1 MDIRMKLNAYLVG
14 LAVLSVG
21 TAVSAQPP
29 LTTSPRSLLT
39 QTEMPVNNPL
49 IGAGRA
55 VAAVAAQAN
64 KSVVHIESK
73 HEGRRGEVEE
83 TGSGVLVTTPRF
95 REPFVV
101 TNRHVVAGAP
111 LDSISIYLADGHVI
125 YPTEKLED
133 PESDVAVLRVKNP
146 GAPAIEF
153 GDSDNLD
160 IGHFVLAM
168 GSPFGLSQS
177 VTLGIISAKARRS
190 LQLPGNRKVINQ
202 DFLQTDAAINPGN
215 SGGPLI
221 DMNGRVVGINTAI
234 ASQGGGNEGIGFSIP
249 SNLVRYIAE
258 QLLLD
263 GRVKRGYLGVVLDE
277 EFTIETARELS
288 LARLTGA
295 RVIQVY
301 EGTPAAQA
309 GLRPNDVVLNFD
321 GTDVEDE
328 TDLINRVS
336 LTPVNKQVR
345 LIILR
350 AGQKL
355 TLQITL
361 SERVRNQS
369 ALPPEQIPQG
379 ETFRNSSLQ
388 VLTLN
393 SGLAVQSGFGP
404 AQRGLLVTQLPA
416 CATQLKLYD
425 VIIEVGRKPIDSAET
440 FDLLASQSNSLLLKV
455 RRIVDGQSTELLVNW
470 RQRDETSD

>member
-1 MDIRMKLNAYLVG
+1 MDICMKMNACLTALIFLSAVDVGNAQAPPAATPRNLLVQ
-14 LAVLSVG
+14 AD
-21 TAVSAQPP
+21 
-29 LTTSPRSLLT
+29 
-39 QTEMPVNNPL
+39 MPVNNPL

-95 REPFVV
+95 RDPFVV

-111 LDSISIYLADGHVI
+111 LDSISILLADGRVI

-133 PESDVAVLRVKNP
+133 PESDVAVLKVKNP
-146 GAPAIEF
+146 DAPAIEF

-288 LARLTGA
+288 LSRLTGA

-301 EGTPAAQA
+301 EGTPAAKA
-309 GLRPNDVVLNFD
+309 GLRPNDVILDFD
-321 GTDVEDE
+321 GTEVEDE
-328 TDLINRVS
+328 TDLIHRVS

-350 AGQKL
+350 AGQRL

-361 SERVRNQS
+361 SERERNQS
-369 ALPPEQIPQG
+369 ALPPEQIPKS

-388 VLTLN
+388 VLTLD
-393 SGLAVQSGFGP
+393 SGLAVQSGYGP
-404 AQRGLLVTQLPA
+404 SQRGLLVTQVPEGES
-416 CATQLKLYD
+416 QLKLYD
-425 VIIEVGRKPIDSAET
+425 IIMEVGRQPVDSADV
-440 FDLLASQSNSLLLKV
+440 FDALAAKSDSLLLKV
-455 RRIVDGQSTELLVNW
+455 RRVVDGQETELLVNW
-470 RQRDETSD
+470 RQLSKSSD